1 MSKKHV
7 FINDYGLSNFHNAI
21 SLVESG
27 YRVTVLMD
35 NSNYPEQY
43 YKTLGIETLKII
55 EREKH
60 IYDYC
65 IDEEVDIFIN
75 GNPQHAG
82 ANGRLQQIDRDIEF
96 LGLYGKGCKLELDK
110 FFVRLQVEDLG
121 VKCAPWTDHYDFIYK
136 FPTVPYV
143 IKPKYA
149 DTKSMGVANIVM
161 KSNVLFPPPPTPVFI
176 EEYMES
182 DLEVNVAYA
191 VSKGKYSILHH
202 QEVIGEDACK
212 QLGNFIHWTKLV
224 EFDALSEEHAKITL
238 DNAKTIL
245 DWMVKYDAK
254 SSFVGQITGLIKDNE
269 FIFLEN
275 NVRPEQTNSLPF
287 YVTGDEYLDAM
298 RGKPEILGDAFPQDI
313 EKIVVIAKEDP
324 DAIYPFHLHEKYNVA
339 IPCGLD
345 IIDGEYRLAK
355 TLRHRS
361 VDSIIG
367 MIVADKVIPQGFIDE
382 MNLSD
387 WHVRADCRPHFKRK
401 LQGTWK

>member
-35 NSNYPEQY
+35 NTYYPENY
-43 YKTLGIETLKII
+43 YNSLGIECLRITD
-55 EREKH
+55 RETH
-60 IYDYC
+60 IYDFC
-65 IDEEVDIFIN
+65 LNEEVDIFIN
-75 GNPQHAG
+75 GNPQHRG
-82 ANGRLQQIDRDIEF
+82 ANGRVQQTDRDIEF
-96 LGLYGKGCKLELDK
+96 IGLYGRGCDLELDK
-110 FFVRLQVEDLG
+110 FFVRLQVEDIG
-121 VKCAPWTDHYDFIYK
+121 VKCAPWTDDYDFVFN
-136 FPTVPYV
+136 FPTAPYV
-143 IKPKYA
+143 MKPKYS
-149 DTKSMGVANIVM
+149 DTKSIGVANIVM
-161 KSNVLFPPPPTPVFI
+161 EDSIKFGAPPTPVFI
-176 EEYMES
+176 EEFMES

-212 QLGNFIHWTKLV
+212 QMGNFIHWTKLV

-382 MNLSD
+382 MNLTD

>member
-27 YRVTVLMD
+27 YRVTVLMEHQG
-35 NSNYPEQY
+35 YPEHY
-43 YKTLGIETLKII
+43 YKTLGIETIRI
-55 EREKH
+55 TNREQE

-65 IDEEVDIFIN
+65 IDEEVDIFLHA
-75 GNPQHAG
+75 NPQLAG
-82 ANGRLQQIDRDIEF
+82 CNGRLQQIDRDIEF
-96 LGLYGKGCKLELDK
+96 LGLYGKGCRVELDK

-143 IKPKYA
+143 MKPKHVGRVMQTA
-149 DTKSMGVANIVM
+149 SIVTQE
-161 KSNVLFPPPPTPVFI
+161 NLRFPPPPEPVFI
-176 EEYMES
+176 EEFMES
-182 DLEVNVAYA
+182 DLEVNVAYC
-191 VSKGKYSILHH
+191 VSKGKWSILHH
-202 QEVIGEDACK
+202 QEVRGEDACK
-212 QLGNFIHWTKLV
+212 QIGDFIHWTKLV

-238 DNAKTIL
+238 DNAEKIL
-245 DWMVKYDAK
+245 DWIVAYDNK

-269 FIFLEN
+269 FIFIEN

-298 RGKPEILGDAFPQDI
+298 RGNPDILGDAFPQDI
-313 EKIVVIAKEDP
+313 EKIVVIQKEHV

-345 IIDGEYRLAK
+345 LIDGEYRQAL
-355 TLRHRS
+355 TFRHRS
-361 VDSIIG
+361 KDEILG
-367 MIVADKVIPQGFIDE
+367 MIVADKEIPQGFIDE
-382 MNLSD
+382 LNLSD
-387 WHVRADCRPHFKRK
+387 WYVRADCRPHFKRK

>member
-1 MSKKHV
+1 MKHV

-35 NSNYPEQY
+35 HTNYPEQY
-43 YKTLGIETLKII
+43 YSSLGIECLRIS
-55 EREKH
+55 ERESQ

-65 IDEEVDIFIN
+65 VDEEVDIFIH
-75 GNPQHAG
+75 GNPQYAG
-82 ANGRLQQIDRDIEF
+82 CNGRLEQIDRDIEF

-110 FFVRLQVEDLG
+110 FFVRLQVEDIG
-121 VKCAPWTDHYDFIYK
+121 VKCPPWTDDYDYVFT
-136 FPTVPYV
+136 FPTAPYV

-149 DTKSMGVANIVM
+149 DFKSTGVANIVM
-161 KSNVLFPPPPTPVFI
+161 KNNVVFPPPPTPVFV
-176 EEYMES
+176 EEFMES

-202 QEVIGEDACK
+202 QEVIGEDRCK
-212 QLGNFIHWTKLV
+212 QINNFIHWTKLV

-245 DWMVKYDAK
+245 DWMVKYDNK

-313 EKIVVIAKEDP
+313 EKIVVIPKEDP
-324 DAIYPFHLHEKYNVA
+324 DAIYPFHLHEQYNVA

-355 TLRHRS
+355 MFRKRS
-361 VDSIIG
+361 GDSIIG

-401 LQGTWK
+401 QGEWK

>member
-7 FINDYGLSNFHNAI
+7 FIIDYGLSNFHNAI

-35 NSNYPEQY
+35 NANYPEQY
-43 YKTLGIETLKII
+43 YKTLGIDTIQI
-55 EREKH
+55 THREKE
-60 IYDYC
+60 IYDFC
-65 IDEEVDIFIN
+65 IDEEVDIVLH
-75 GNPQHAG
+75 GNPQLAG
-82 ANGRLQQIDRDIEF
+82 VNGRLQEIDRDIEF
-96 LGLYGKGCKLELDK
+96 LGLYGNGTKLELDK
-110 FFVRLQVEDLG
+110 FFVRLQVEDIG
-121 VKCAPWTDHYDFIYK
+121 VKCAPWTDNYDFIFN
-136 FPTVPYV
+136 FPTAPYV
-143 IKPKYA
+143 VKPKYA
-149 DTKSMGVANIVM
+149 DVQSIGVANIVM
-161 KSNVLFPPPPTPVFI
+161 KSNVVYPPPPTPVFV

-212 QLGNFIHWTKLV
+212 QLSNFIHWTKLV

-245 DWMVKYDAK
+245 DWMVKYDDR

-361 VDSIIG
+361 EDSIIG

-401 LQGTWK
+401 QGEWK

>member
-43 YKTLGIETLKII
+43 YKTLGIETLMIT

-75 GNPQHAG
+75 GNPQLAG
-82 ANGRLQQIDRDIEF
+82 CNGRLQQIDRDIEF

-110 FFVRLQVEDLG
+110 FFVRLQVEDIG
-121 VKCAPWTDHYDFIYK
+121 VKCAPWTDHYDFIFNY
-136 FPTVPYV
+136 PTAPYV

-161 KSNVLFPPPPTPVFI
+161 KSNIVFPPPPTPVFI

>member
-35 NSNYPEQY
+35 NPNYPDQY
-43 YKTLGIETLKII
+43 YSSLGIECLQITD
-55 EREKH
+55 RETH
-60 IYDYC
+60 IYDFC
-65 IDEEVDIFIN
+65 VKEEVDIFIN

-82 ANGRLQQIDRDIEF
+82 ANGRLKQIDRDIEF
-96 LGLYGKGCKLELDK
+96 LGLYGKGSKLELDK
-110 FFVRLQVEDLG
+110 FFVRLQVEDIG
-121 VKCAPWTDHYDFIYK
+121 VKCAPWSDGYDYIFDY
-136 FPTVPYV
+136 PTAPCV

-149 DTKSMGVANIVM
+149 SPDSMGVANIVM
-161 KSNVLFPPPPTPVFI
+161 ERNIVYPPPPTPVFV
-176 EEYMES
+176 EEFMES
-182 DLEVNVAYA
+182 DLEVNVAYC

-202 QEVIGEDACK
+202 QEVKGEDACK
-212 QLGNFIHWTKLV
+212 QMGKFIHWTKLV
-224 EFDALSEEHAKITL
+224 EFDALSEEHAKISL
-238 DNAKTIL
+238 DNAKKIL
-245 DWMVKYDAK
+245 DWIVKYDDK

-275 NVRPEQTNSLPF
+275 NVRPEQGNSLPF

-298 RGKPEILGDAFPQDI
+298 RGNPEILGDAFPQDI
-313 EKIVVIAKEDP
+313 EKIVVIQKEDV
-324 DAIYPFHLHEKYNVA
+324 DAVYPFHLHEKYNVA

-345 IIDGEYRLAK
+345 IIDGEYRQAL
-355 TLRHRS
+355 TFRHRS
-361 VDSIIG
+361 VDGIIG
-367 MIVADKVIPQGFIDE
+367 MIVADKEIPQGFVDE

-401 LQGTWK
+401 QGEWK